1 MLKEIER
8 KEEVN
13 QGKVIIDFYSKTCAT
28 CKRML
33 RAFEQVTKVDDTINV
48 IKIDTA
54 SEVGLELATEMNVSQ
69 LPSIRVLDNG
79 VEKATFTGICDVN
92 KIIEVYKN

>member
-1 MLKEIER
+1 MLKEIESKDEIR
-8 KEEVN
+8 

-33 RAFEQVTKVDDTINV
+33 KLFEQVTNNDETVNV

-54 SEVGLELATEMNVSQ
+54 SELGHELATTMDVSN

-79 VEKATFTGICDVN
+79 VEKAKFTGIVN
-92 KIIEVYKN
+92 INNILEEYRK